1 MKKRIV
7 VTGAGGH
14 LGSTILRLL
23 HGSDA
28 ELFGLVLPGERAPRF
43 SGVRYIEGDVR
54 DRESLRPLFEGEGM
68 GPLYLI
74 HTAGLIDI
82 GREVSP
88 ALYAVNV
95 EGTKNLLALCA
106 EYQVERLVYV
116 SSVHA
121 IPEGGERTVLR
132 EVNRFSADQVVGGY
146 AKTKAEA
153 TEAVLDAARMGLPAV
168 VVQPSGILG
177 PYDTSGNHLV
187 QMVSDY
193 LRGKLP
199 ACVRGGYDFV
209 DVRDVAAGCLS
220 ALTRGRAGECYILS
234 NRRYEL
240 REVLGMVRRIAGGR
254 KLPVFPLALARMAA
268 PAIQWRARR
277 RGERPLYTSYS
288 LHTLGTGDRF
298 SHEKATREL
307 GYHPR
312 DLFLTLRD
320 TVLWMRSG
328 GKFPAVC

>member
-1 MKKRIV
+1 MTR
-7 VTGAGGH
+7 
-14 LGSTILRLL
+14 
-23 HGSDA
+23 
-28 ELFGLVLPGERAPRF
+28 
-43 SGVRYIEGDVR
+43 VRCEGDVR
-54 DRESLRPLFEGEGM
+54 DRESLRPLFEGGGES
-68 GPLYLI
+68 PLYLI

-82 GREVSP
+82 GKEVSP

-106 EYQVERLVYV
+106 EYQVERMVYV

-132 EVNRFSADQVVGGY
+132 EINCFSAEQVVGGY

-153 TEAVLDAARMGLPAV
+153 TEAVLDAARAGLSAV

-187 QMVSDY
+187 QMVGDY

-240 REVLGMVRRIAGGR
+240 REVLGMVRRCWAWCAGLRAEKNCLCFRSRSRGWRHLPSSGGR
-254 KLPVFPLALARMAA
+254 GAGASARST
-268 PAIQWRARR
+268 PAIRSTPSA
-277 RGERPLYTSYS
+277 
-288 LHTLGTGDRF
+288 LGTG
-298 SHEKATREL
+298 SPTR
-307 GYHPR
+307 R
-312 DLFLTLRD
+312 RRVSSDIIRVISF
-320 TVLWMRSG
+320 
-328 GKFPAVC
+328 